1 MKWINSLILLV
12 LLFTGQNVVKS
23 QILEPVTWEI
33 SQNSTDIDGEYYLI
47 FNAHIDEGWK
57 VYSNKIE
64 DGGPVKTD
72 IIFDTIAGFELIG
85 ELEELGKMYGPNY
98 DEFFDMDLKWYKKKA
113 IFRQKIKLI
122 EANTKVTGFLEYMT
136 CDDTQC
142 LPPTEVPFEFVMG
155 KNKIQQN
162 GKKIGEIKGD
172 EHIINENKLSKFD
185 DIEEKKGLWGFLIA
199 GFAAGLLALLTP
211 CVFPMIPLTVSFF
224 TKSSSNKKKGLAN
237 ALIYALSIIAIFVLL
252 GFLITILNGPSALNA
267 MASNKFFNL
276 LFFLVFILFALSFFG
291 VFEITLP
298 SGFVNKMD
306 AKSDKGGIIGIFF
319 MAFTLVLV
327 SFSCTAPIV
336 GSLLVIIADNGGVMG
351 PFMGLFGFSLALAI
365 PFALFAAFPGWLNSL
380 PKSGGWLNTVKVS
393 LGFIELALA
402 FKFLSVADLAY
413 HWDFL
418 TRDIFLAL
426 WIVIAILLGA
436 YLIGKIKFVHDDDN
450 DRVSVTRLFFGIM
463 AFAFAIY
470 MVPGLWGAPVKLL
483 SGIAPPAHYQEF
495 SLSPMQYKIKKL
507 EKSVEEI
514 SAVIIPQEENNN
526 SFEDFSNMLPEDVAN
541 VGECPHE
548 FTCQFDLQ
556 RGMMEARKQN
566 KPLLLDFTGWSCVNC
581 RKMEDNVWSDP
592 KVWDIINEKYIL
604 VSLYVDDKTGLPD
617 DFRKSVYTGEE
628 VSTIGKLWSN
638 LQREWFN
645 TNSQPYYVIMDHS
658 FDVLIKPKGFT
669 PSIDGYA
676 AYLNQGVEAFKAG
689 QLANKE

>member
-1 MKWINSLILLV
+1 MMKWINPLISILLFFN
-12 LLFTGQNVVKS
+12 LQTTVKS

-33 SQNSTDIDGEYYLI
+33 SQSSTDVDGEYYLI
-47 FNAHIDEGWK
+47 FKAKIDEGWK

-72 IIFDTIAGFELIG
+72 VLFDTIAGFELIG
-85 ELEELGKMYGPNY
+85 ELEELGKMYGPTY
-98 DEFFDMDLKWYKKKA
+98 DEFFDMDLKWYKKKVV
-113 IFRQKIKLI
+113 FRQKIKLTGEQVKI
-122 EANTKVTGFLEYMT
+122 TGFLEYMT

-142 LPPTEVPFEFVMG
+142 LPPTEVPYEFSL
-155 KNKIQQN
+155 
-162 GKKIGEIKGD
+162 GKKNEKIGQAKGN
-172 EHIINENKLSKFD
+172 ENIINENKLSKFND
-185 DIEEKKGLWGFLIA
+185 KEEKKGLWGFLIA

-237 ALIYALSIIAIFVLL
+237 ALIYALSIIGIFVLL

-336 GSLLVIIADNGGVMG
+336 GSLLVIIADNGGIMG

-426 WIVIAILLGA
+426 WIVIAVLLGA

-463 AFAFAIY
+463 AFAFAVY

-526 SFEDFSNMLPEDVAN
+526 NYEDFSNMLPEDVAN

-548 FTCQFDLQ
+548 FNCQFDLQ
-556 RGMMEARKQN
+556 RGMMEARKHN

-617 DFRKSVYTGEE
+617 EFKKSVYTGEE

-658 FDVLIKPKGFT
+658 FNVLIKPKGFT
-669 PSIDGYA
+669 PSIDDYA
-676 AYLNQGVEAFKAG
+676 DYLNKGVEVFKAK
-689 QLANKE
+689 QLSENN